1 MATTMR
7 VSRCNLG
14 RPVSPPSA
22 LAATQGGTA
31 LLACLSTL
39 TAEGLFISQRAK
51 LHSFDVRT
59 SDHTSYR
66 RFCCSDRS
74 LNWQYFV
81 RARRKRRLC
90 RVAGGR
96 KACGAGGRGGVLGRR
111 NRLGRVP
118 PGVTVQWPGF
128 RVRTRNCV
136 AGPPAGFAQLRTG
149 NGTRTIAARPGA
161 AARCLGLLPELK
173 RLAETLSRRW
183 QPDGS
188 LSLPGT

>member
-31 LLACLSTL
+31 LLACLSTFDSR
-39 TAEGLFISQRAK
+39 GLIHIPTSQASLIR
-51 LHSFDVRT
+51 FRT